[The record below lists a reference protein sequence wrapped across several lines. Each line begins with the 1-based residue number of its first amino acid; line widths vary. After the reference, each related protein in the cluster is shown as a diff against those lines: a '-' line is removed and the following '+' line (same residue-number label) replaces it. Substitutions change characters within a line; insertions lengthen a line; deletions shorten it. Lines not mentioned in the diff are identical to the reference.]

1 MKTLHSCS
9 SSFFWRCF
17 CFCLIASEYEEHVQ
31 FRRIH
36 TMFPS
41 PCARPWSLVWK
52 PHNYRLLSFPECYK
66 TPSYFFGTCWEDLLL
81 LFVGLLAALN
91 LPSASYFLSFPLC
104 EIACAMVPILPRTN
118 PYSFEKRKY
127 GGISGSGH
135 ATWTLSIR
143 TRILPESNFFRGME
157 YPMSGHVIETHGVR
171 TCKRPYFSR
180 HTENHGVPLMNV
192 TLFAFHFQ

>member
-1 MKTLHSCS
+1 
-9 SSFFWRCF
+9 
-17 CFCLIASEYEEHVQ
+17 
-31 FRRIH
+31 
-36 TMFPS
+36 MFLFLFN
-41 PCARPWSLVWK
+41 CVGVRWARSISTY
-52 PHNYRLLSFPECYK
+52 PHNVSKPMCEAMKPCMKATQLSPSEFSECYK
-66 TPSYFFGTCWEDLLL
+66 TPSYFFRTFWEDLLL

-192 TLFAFHFQ
+192 TRFAFHFQ